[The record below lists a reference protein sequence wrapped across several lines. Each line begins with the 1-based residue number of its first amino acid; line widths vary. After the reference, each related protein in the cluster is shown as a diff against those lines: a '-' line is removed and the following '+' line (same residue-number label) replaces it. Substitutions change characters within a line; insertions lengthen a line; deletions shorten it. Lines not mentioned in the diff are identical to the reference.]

1 MERKKKIIVVDYDP
15 KWAEQF
21 AELCELLLR
30 YVNEDDMLSIE
41 HVGSTS
47 VVGLSAKPIIDLD
60 IIVADEERMKKVI
73 AQLAKLGYEHIGD
86 LGVTGR
92 EAFKR
97 PAENILTDGTGRK
110 WFEHHL
116 YVCQTGS
123 VGLRNHLA
131 LRDYLRQHPEKV
143 AEYGKLKQDLAE
155 KYPYDIDA
163 YIEGKTGFIT
173 NILIEM
179 GLNEQD
185 ISTIRKDNEIPST
198 K

>member
-1 MERKKKIIVVDYDP
+1 MKRKDKIIVIDYDP

-21 AELCELLLR
+21 VELCDLLLR
-30 YVNEDDMLSIE
+30 YVNKNDMISIE

-47 VVGLSAKPIIDLD
+47 VVGLKAKPVIDLD
-60 IIVADEERMKKVI
+60 IIVTDGEHMKKVI

-86 LGVTGR
+86 LGVVGR

-97 PAENILTDGTGRK
+97 PPENILTNGTGRK
-110 WFEHHL
+110 WFKHHL

-123 VGLRNHLA
+123 IGLRNHLA
-131 LRDYLRQHPEKV
+131 LRDHLRDHPEKV
-143 AEYGKLKQDLAE
+143 VEYGNLKQDLAE

-163 YIEGKTGFIT
+163 YIEGKTDFIT

-179 GLNEQD
+179 GLGEND
-185 ISTIRKDNEIPST
+185 ISTIRKNNENQI
-198 K
+198 

>member
-1 MERKKKIIVVDYDP
+1 MKRKSKIIVVEYNP

-21 AELCELLLR
+21 TELCDLLLR
-30 YVNEDDMLSIE
+30 YVKEEDIISIE

-47 VVGLSAKPIIDLD
+47 VVGLKAKPIIDLD

-86 LGVTGR
+86 LGVKGR

-97 PAENILTDGTGRK
+97 PPENILTDGTGRK
-110 WFEHHL
+110 WFGHHL

-131 LRDYLRQHPEKV
+131 LRDHLRAHPAKV
-143 AEYGKLKQDLAE
+143 VEYGNLKQDLAE
-155 KYPYDIDA
+155 K
-163 YIEGKTGFIT
+163 
-173 NILIEM
+173 
-179 GLNEQD
+179 
-185 ISTIRKDNEIPST
+185 
-198 K
+198 

>member
-21 AELCELLLR
+21 AELRDLLLR
-30 YVNEDDMLSIE
+30 YVNEKDIIRIE

-47 VVGLSAKPIIDLD
+47 VVGLKAKPIIDLD
-60 IIVADEERMKKVI
+60 IIVVDEECMKKVI
-73 AQLAKLGYEHIGD
+73 TQLAQLGYEHIGD

-110 WFEHHL
+110 WFQHHL

-123 VGLRNHLA
+123 VGLRNHIA
-131 LRDYLRQHPEKV
+131 LRDHLRQHPEKV
-143 AEYGKLKQDLAE
+143 VEYGNLKQDLAE
-155 KYPYDIDA
+155 KHPYDIDA
-163 YIEGKTGFIT
+163 YIEGKTDFIT
-173 NILIEM
+173 NILNKM
-179 GLNEQD
+179 GLSEKD
-185 ISTIRKDNEIPST
+185 LSIIRRDNET
-198 K
+198 T

>member
-1 MERKKKIIVVDYDP
+1 MKRKTKIIVVDYDP
-15 KWAEQF
+15 KWAAQF
-21 AELCELLLR
+21 NELRNLLSG
-30 YVNEDDMLSIE
+30 YVKDDIISIE

-47 VVGLSAKPIIDLD
+47 VVGLKAKPIIDLD
-60 IIVADEERMKKVI
+60 IIVADEKCMKKVI

-97 PAENILTDGTGRK
+97 PDENILTDGTGRK

-131 LRDYLRQHPEKV
+131 LRDHLRQYPAKV
-143 AEYGKLKQDLAE
+143 LEYSNLKTHLAE

-163 YIEGKTGFIT
+163 YIEGKTDFIT

-179 GLNEQD
+179 GFDEND
-185 ISTIRKDNEIPST
+185 ISTIRKDNGIS
-198 K
+198 

>member
-1 MERKKKIIVVDYDP
+1 MKRKNKIIVVEYNP

-21 AELCELLLR
+21 TELRNLLLC
-30 YVNEDDMLSIE
+30 YVNEEDIISIE

-47 VVGLSAKPIIDLD
+47 IVGLKAKPIIDLD

-86 LGVTGR
+86 LGVKGR

-97 PAENILTDGTGRK
+97 PPENILTDGTGRK
-110 WFEHHL
+110 WFGHHL

-131 LRDYLRQHPEKV
+131 LRDHLRAHPAKV
-143 AEYGKLKQDLAE
+143 VEYGNLKQDLAK

-163 YIEGKTGFIT
+163 YIEGKTDFIT

-179 GLNEQD
+179 GLDENDLSIIRRD
-185 ISTIRKDNEIPST
+185 IEVS
-198 K
+198 